1 MAEKLAYSVVEV
13 AQVLGISRPKV
24 YDLLHRDDFPA
35 FKIGGR
41 VLVSVEGLRKWVAAQ
56 AGGTEGGAEDG

>member
-24 YDLLHRDDFPA
+24 YYLLHRDDFPA

>member
-1 MAEKLAYSVVEV
+1 MTEKLAYSVVEV

-41 VLVSVEGLRKWVAAQ
+41 VLVSVEGLRRWVEAQ
-56 AGGTEGGAEDG
+56 AAREEGDAYGA

>member
-1 MAEKLAYSVVEV
+1 MAEKLTYSVSEV
-13 AQVLGISRPKV
+13 AEVLGISRPKV
-24 YDLLHRDDFPA
+24 YDLLHRDDFPS
-35 FKIGGR
+35 FKVGGR